1 MKNNEY
7 YSYLEV
13 GVGKDEQ
20 GQIDFFYHWLLLFL
34 KSGSSFLY
42 LRVVIDLCF
51 EKQDN
56 PNLAVGGFSFI
67 DDVERLV
74 EAECPGV
81 VSCVG
86 IIMLVSRDAL
96 VVTIIKTNDS
106 LREVT
111 KTHQV

>member
-1 MKNNEY
+1 M
-7 YSYLEV
+7 
-13 GVGKDEQ
+13 
-20 GQIDFFYHWLLLFL
+20 IALL
-34 KSGSSFLY
+34 G
-42 LRVVIDLCF
+42 VVIDLCF

-56 PNLAVGGFSFI
+56 PNLAVRGFSFI

-81 VSCVG
+81 VSCAG
-86 IIMLVSRDAL
+86 IIVLVARDAL

-111 KTHQV
+111 KTHQL

>member
-1 MKNNEY
+1 MMNKQQVTVAVI
-7 YSYLEV
+7 LGMHFHDCIV
-13 GVGKDEQ
+13 RVR
-20 GQIDFFYHWLLLFL
+20 
-34 KSGSSFLY
+34 
-42 LRVVIDLCF
+42 RVVIDLCF

-56 PNLAVGGFSFI
+56 PNLAVRGFSFI

-81 VSCVG
+81 VSCAG
-86 IIMLVSRDAL
+86 IIVLVARDAL